1 MSLESATAFYERLE
15 REPELT
21 ERIRELNTPDRIEP
35 YVKDELG
42 YDFTREEMQQV
53 IFERNPEMTD
63 EEMEAVVGGSST
75 VAIAIGAVG
84 GSIVAGGIVG
94 GILGGL
100 TVLLVSAAAA

>member
-35 YVKDELG
+35 YVKGELG

-63 EEMEAVVGGSST
+63 EELEAVVGGLGVGDWIAMGIAGGS
-75 VAIAIGAVG
+75 VAITLVLTGAAFAV
-84 GSIVAGGIVG
+84 
-94 GILGGL
+94 
-100 TVLLVSAAAA
+100 AAA

>member
-1 MSLESATAFYERLE
+1 MSLESAAAFYERLE

-35 YVKDELG
+35 YVKGELG

-63 EEMEAVVGGSST
+63 EEMEAVVGGLDPASL
-75 VAIAIGAVG
+75 AIGGLIGVG
-84 GSIVAGGIVG
+84 AAAGIVVGCAVIG
-94 GILGGL
+94 GAA
-100 TVLLVSAAAA
+100 VAAAA

>member
-15 REPELT
+15 REPELQ

-35 YVKDELG
+35 YVKGELG

-63 EEMEAVVGGSST
+63 EEMEAVVGGLDPASL
-75 VAIAIGAVG
+75 AIGGLIGVG
-84 GSIVAGGIVG
+84 TAAGIVVG
-94 GILGGL
+94 CAVIGAFA
-100 TVLLVSAAAA
+100 VAAAA

>member
-15 REPELT
+15 REPELQ

-35 YVKDELG
+35 YVKGELG

-53 IFERNPEMTD
+53 IFQRHPEMTD

-100 TVLLVSAAAA
+100 TLLILSAAAA